1 LRLQDIPMQRKLVG
15 SFLLVGCVPAVL
27 LALVGLL
34 VAGTSLTTQTFQQLA
49 GLREQKQQQ
58 LENYFTQQQSD
69 LAVLG
74 KTVESFQKA
83 AESKL
88 AAIRDAKAA
97 TLMDYLSFSRTQ
109 LLDFAKR
116 PKLIDAMESLPVY
129 LRNYRYDREVSV
141 DQLEP
146 IRKELQLCWEEDFGQ
161 RYQEITGENALDL
174 EGKFSLLSE
183 WGIVIQQAYLLSNS
197 HSLESKIELLKP
209 KSELLFEPPYD
220 LMHADFHPM
229 VRNFAEEFGYQDV
242 YLVDSENGD
251 IVYSLR
257 KRIDFGTSLTDGP
270 FAESHLGEI
279 FSRANSAEVS
289 GEFFIADFEPYEPNF
304 ERPTAFM
311 ATPVFEENRKLGV
324 LIFEFPVDK
333 FKNVM
338 NRRSGLGQTGETYL
352 VGSDLLFRSDSYLNP
367 TNFSMEVSFQD
378 FEEVEM
384 AQVLA
389 GLSGESGVGVSRN
402 YMNNHVLS
410 AWSPFIFEDL
420 NWVLMSEMRVREV
433 LNPLDANENEFYR
446 KFSELSDYNDLF
458 LILPNGAIFYTVAQG
473 ADYRTNILSGNFKNS
488 NLAKLVRKIGYGS
501 LDIEQM
507 NKGAR
512 FVDFA
517 PYEPK
522 GNAPAAFI
530 AKGVKISNSLLGKTS
545 QTSRTNLGSQ
555 LVVALQLSDS
565 TLNEVML
572 QRTGLGETG
581 ESYLVGPDFKLRTST
596 RDPNRNLASSL
607 SGEVSLNGADTEPVR
622 LALEGHSDTGLY
634 QNYNGDWVLASF
646 SPIKVHDQ
654 TWALITEIQ
663 ASEVLRPV
671 WILGLVV
678 LVLLLAVVALVI
690 QLALFFSRNITEPVS
705 QTALA
710 LQTIAEEQDLT
721 VQVEVEQQDEI
732 GQMAE
737 AMRQMVS
744 QLNSA
749 LQHVEW
755 SSRQVQQESSVLE
768 STGRQLAEQSSTQA
782 ASLEEISSS
791 MVELNAQTKHNH
803 ELSTQ
808 ASSRSQQMSRQAQA
822 SSEQMQ
828 RFSKM
833 MAEIESSTENV
844 TQITSL
850 ISEIAAQTRMLAI
863 NASIEAARAGVHG
876 AGFAVVAQEVQELS
890 AQTAESAEEIARV
903 VGASVEKVQSG
914 RKTLSEAQGSLEEI
928 FGTTESVA
936 EMMQMIRHAAEEQS
950 QGIRQVNQALE
961 ELNQMTMENAQFS
974 EVNAKSSSQLS
985 KQAEELLAVV
995 HQFRLWEEEEEEES
1009 ESLAALPEPEE
1020 NEELENHSTR
1030 ETTNSG

>member
-1 LRLQDIPMQRKLVG
+1 MRLQDIPMQRKLVG

-34 VAGTSLTTQTFQQLA
+34 TAGTSLTTQTFQQLT

-74 KTVESFQKA
+74 KTVESFQKT

-88 AAIRDAKAA
+88 AAIRDAKAE
-97 TLMDYLSFSRTQ
+97 TLMDYLSFSKAQ
-109 LLDFAKR
+109 LLDFAQR
-116 PKLIDAMESLPVY
+116 PKLIDAMENLPVY

-146 IRKELQLCWEEDFGQ
+146 ISKELRLCWEEDFGQ

-174 EGKFSLLSE
+174 GEKFSLLSE
-183 WGIVIQQAYLLSNS
+183 WSIVIQQAYLLSNS
-197 HSLESKIELLKP
+197 NSLESKIELLKP

-229 VRNFAEEFGYQDV
+229 VRNFAEEFGYQDA

-279 FSRANSAEVS
+279 FSRANAAEVS
-289 GEFFIADFEPYEPNF
+289 GEFFIVDFEPYEPNF

-311 ATPVFEENRKLGV
+311 ATPVFAENRKLGV

-410 AWSPFIFEDL
+410 AWSPFVFEDL
-420 NWVLMSEMRVREV
+420 NWVIMSEMRVREV

-473 ADYRTNILSGNFKNS
+473 ADYRTNILNGNFKNS

-507 NKGAR
+507 NKRTR

-581 ESYLVGPDFKLRTST
+581 ESYLVGPDLKLRSST

-622 LALEGHSDTGLY
+622 LALEGQSNTGLY

-646 SPIKVHDQ
+646 SPIEVHDQ

-678 LVLLLAVVALVI
+678 LVLLLGVVLLVV

-808 ASSRSQQMSRQAQA
+808 ASSQSQQMSRQAQA

-903 VGASVEKVQSG
+903 VGASVEKVQAG

-985 KQAEELLAVV
+985 KQAEELLEVV
-995 HQFRLWEEEEEEES
+995 HQFRLWEKEEEEEER
-1009 ESLAALPEPEE
+1009 ESLTALPEPGE
-1020 NEELENHSTR
+1020 NKEMLYS
-1030 ETTNSG
+1030 

>member
-1 LRLQDIPMQRKLVG
+1 MRLQDIPMRRKLVG

-27 LALVGLL
+27 LTIVSLI
-34 VAGTSLTTQTFQQLA
+34 VAMNSLMIQTYKQLS
-49 GLREQKQQQ
+49 GLRENKQQQ
-58 LENYFTQQQSD
+58 LGTYFAEQQSD
-69 LAVLG
+69 LDLLG

-83 AESKL
+83 AEVKL
-88 AAIRDAKAA
+88 AAIRDAKAV
-97 TLMDYLSFSRTQ
+97 TLIDYLSFSRAQ
-109 LLDFAKR
+109 LLDFAQR
-116 PKLIDAMESLPVY
+116 PQLIDAMANLPVY
-129 LRNYRYDREVSV
+129 LQNYRYDREVSA

-146 IRKELQLCWEEDFGQ
+146 IREELQLFWKEEFGQ
-161 RYQEITGENALDL
+161 RYREVTGENDLDI
-174 EGKFSLLSE
+174 EEKFSLLSE
-183 WGIVIQQAYLLSNS
+183 WSIVVQQVYLSSNPN
-197 HSLESKIELLKP
+197 SLGSEIELLKP
-209 KSELLFEPPYD
+209 ESELLFEPPYD
-220 LMHADFHPM
+220 LMHADIHPM
-229 VRNFAEEFGYQDV
+229 VRNFAEVFGYQDV

-251 IVYSLR
+251 IAYSMR
-257 KRIDFGTSLTDGP
+257 KRIDFGTSLMDGP
-270 FAESHLGEI
+270 FAESHLGKI
-279 FSRANSAEVS
+279 FSQANSAEAL
-289 GEFFIADFEPYEPNF
+289 GEFFIADFEPYEPGF
-304 ERPTAFM
+304 EKPTAFM
-311 ATPVFEENRKLGV
+311 ATPIFEENRKLGV

-338 NRRSGLGQTGETYL
+338 SYRSGLGQTGETYL
-352 VGSDLLFRSDSYLNP
+352 VGSDQLFRSDSYLNP

-378 FEEVEM
+378 FEEIET

-410 AWSPFIFEDL
+410 AWRPFEFEGL
-420 NWVLMSEMRVREV
+420 NWVLVSEMQVDEV
-433 LNPLDANENEFYR
+433 LNPLDASDSEFYR

-458 LILPNGAIFYTVAQG
+458 LILPNGAIFYTVTQE
-473 ADYRTNILSGNFKNS
+473 ADYRTNILSGNFQTS
-488 NLAKLVRKIGYGS
+488 NLAKVIRKIGYKT

-507 NKGAR
+507 NKQVS
-512 FVDFA
+512 FTDFA

-522 GNAPAAFI
+522 GNMPAAFI
-530 AKGVKISNSLLGKTS
+530 AKGVKISNSLLDKTN

-581 ESYLVGPDFKLRTST
+581 ESYLVGPDLKLRTST

-622 LALEGHSDTGLY
+622 LALAGQSDTGLY

-646 SPIKVHDQ
+646 SPVNVHDQ

-690 QLALFFSRNITEPVS
+690 QLALFFSRNITQPVS

-721 VQVEVEQQDEI
+721 IQVEVEQQDEI

-749 LQHVEW
+749 LQHVEL

-768 STGRQLAEQSSTQA
+768 STGRQLAEQSSAQA

-808 ASSRSQQMSRQAQA
+808 ASSKSQQMSRQAQT

-828 RFSKM
+828 RFTKT

-844 TQITSL
+844 TKITSL

-876 AGFAVVAQEVQELS
+876 AGFAVVAQEVQELA

-903 VGASVEKVQSG
+903 VGASVEKAQSG
-914 RKTLSEAQGSLEEI
+914 RKTLSEAQSSLEEI

-936 EMMQMIRHAAEEQS
+936 EMTQMIRQAAEEQS

-985 KQAEELLAVV
+985 QQAAELLEVV
-995 HQFRLWEEEEEEES
+995 HQFHLWEGAEEEEEDRES
-1009 ESLAALPEPEE
+1009 PTALPDPEE
-1020 NEELENHSTR
+1020 NEY
-1030 ETTNSG
+1030 

>member
-1 LRLQDIPMQRKLVG
+1 MRLQDIPMQRKLVG
-15 SFLLVGCVPAVL
+15 SFLLVGCTPAIL
-27 LALVGLL
+27 LTLVSLI
-34 VAGTSLTTQTFQQLA
+34 VAIFSLSSSTYEQLT
-49 GLREQKQQQ
+49 GLRQAKQQQ
-58 LENYFTQQQSD
+58 LDNYFSEQRND
-69 LAVLG
+69 LQVLS

-83 AESKL
+83 ADNKL
-88 AAIRDAKAA
+88 SAIMEAKKV
-97 TLMDYLSFSRTQ
+97 TLLDYLNSVRSQ
-109 LLDFAKR
+109 ILDFAKR
-116 PKLIDAMESLPVY
+116 PKIIEAMWDLPQYFPSYIV
-129 LRNYRYDREVSV
+129 
-141 DQLEP
+141 
-146 IRKELQLCWEEDFGQ
+146 
-161 RYQEITGENALDL
+161 ENRWDEAM
-174 EGKFSLLSE
+174 LSE
-183 WGIVIQQAYLLSNS
+183 
-197 HSLESKIELLKP
+197 KRDEL
-209 KSELLFEPPYD
+209 KSYWE
-220 LMHADFHPM
+220 
-229 VRNFAEEFGYQDV
+229 EEFGERYRQLNDGKDPEIEK
-242 YLVDSENGD
+242 YLSQLDDYTIALQHSYIANNPNPMGFKDELDKPDETAYSRLHEQLHPSIRSFLREFGYYDIFLVEAEEGR
-251 IVYSLR
+251 IVYSTFKELN
-257 KRIDFGTSLTDGP
+257 FGTSLIDGP
-270 FAESHLGEI
+270 FAESSLGRI
-279 FSRANSAEVS
+279 FQQANAAQLP
-289 GEFFIADFEPYEPNF
+289 GQFFIEDFEPYWAGF
-304 ERPTAFM
+304 EAPAAFV
-311 ATPVFEENRKLGV
+311 AAPIFEMTRNGLVKLGV
-324 LIFEFPVDK
+324 VIFQFPVDK
-333 FKNVM
+333 FKSVM
-338 NRRSGLGQTGETYL
+338 SDRSGLGQTGETYL
-352 VGSDLLFRSDSYLNP
+352 VGSDLRFRSDTFLDP
-367 TNFSMEVSFQD
+367 LTFSVEISFREFLELD
-378 FEEVEM
+378 TAPVRS
-384 AQVLA
+384 
-389 GLSGESGVGVSRN
+389 GLSGGSGVGVSRN
-402 YMNNHVLS
+402 YMNEYVLS
-410 AWSPFIFEDL
+410 AWSPFNFENL
-420 NWVLMSEMRVREV
+420 NWVMVSEMNVSEV
-433 LNPLDANENEFYR
+433 LNPSDAGGDEFY
-446 KFSELSDYNDLF
+446 KDFSELNEYYDLF
-458 LILPNGAIFYTVAQG
+458 LIHPDGEIFYTAARE
-473 ADYRTNILSGNFKNS
+473 ADYQTNILNGRFANSSLGSTVRQALLSPEDVVFADFK
-488 NLAKLVRKIGYGS
+488 
-501 LDIEQM
+501 
-507 NKGAR
+507 
-512 FVDFA
+512 
-517 PYEPK
+517 PYEPSE
-522 GNAPAAFI
+522 NAPAAFI
-530 AKGVKISNSLLGKTS
+530 GRPIQYDSSRQNNANQGLSFGI
-545 QTSRTNLGSQ
+545 QT
-555 LVVALQLSDS
+555 VVALQLSDS

-581 ESYLVGPDFKLRTST
+581 ESYLVGPDLKLRTST
-596 RDPNRNLASSL
+596 RDPNRNLSSSL

-622 LALEGHSDTGLY
+622 LALEGQSDTGLY

-663 ASEVLRPV
+663 ASEILRPV

-678 LVLLLAVVALVI
+678 LVLLLAVVALVV

-985 KQAEELLAVV
+985 KQAEELLEVV
-995 HQFRLWEEEEEEES
+995 HQFRLWEEAAEEER
-1009 ESLAALPEPEE
+1009 ESLAALPQPEE

>member
-1 LRLQDIPMQRKLVG
+1 MH
-15 SFLLVGCVPAVL
+15 
-27 LALVGLL
+27 
-34 VAGTSLTTQTFQQLA
+34 
-49 GLREQKQQQ
+49 E
-58 LENYFTQQQSD
+58 D
-69 LAVLG
+69 L
-74 KTVESFQKA
+74 
-83 AESKL
+83 
-88 AAIRDAKAA
+88 
-97 TLMDYLSFSRTQ
+97 
-109 LLDFAKR
+109 
-116 PKLIDAMESLPVY
+116 
-129 LRNYRYDREVSV
+129 
-141 DQLEP
+141 
-146 IRKELQLCWEEDFGQ
+146 
-161 RYQEITGENALDL
+161 
-174 EGKFSLLSE
+174 
-183 WGIVIQQAYLLSNS
+183 
-197 HSLESKIELLKP
+197 
-209 KSELLFEPPYD
+209 
-220 LMHADFHPM
+220 HPM
-229 VRNFAEEFGYQDV
+229 IRNFAEEFGYQDV
-242 YLVDSENGD
+242 YLVDSESGD
-251 IVYSLR
+251 VAYSMM
-257 KRIDFGTSLTDGP
+257 KRIDFGTSLIDGP
-270 FAESHLGEI
+270 FAESHLGEL
-279 FSRANSAEVS
+279 FSLANTAVTP
-289 GEFFIADFEPYEPNF
+289 GEFFIADFEPYEPSF
-304 ERPTAFM
+304 EKPTAFM
-311 ATPVFEENRKLGV
+311 ATPIFEENRKLGV

-338 NRRSGLGQTGETYL
+338 SDRSGLGQTGETYL
-352 VGSDLLFRSDSYLNP
+352 VGGDQLFRSDSYLNP

-378 FEEVEM
+378 FEEVET

-389 GLSGESGVGVSRN
+389 GLSGDSGVGVSRN
-402 YMNNHVLS
+402 YMDNHVLS
-410 AWSPFIFEDL
+410 AWRPFEFEGF
-420 NWVLMSEMRVREV
+420 NWVLVSEMRVGEV
-433 LNPLDANENEFYR
+433 LNPLNASGSEFYR
-446 KFSELSDYNDLF
+446 DFSELSDYNDLF
-458 LILPNGAIFYTVAQG
+458 LILPNGVIFYTAARE
-473 ADYRTNILSGNFKNS
+473 ADYRTNILNGNFKNS
-488 NLAKLVRKIGYGS
+488 NLAKLVRKIGYGA
-501 LDIEQM
+501 LDIQQM
-507 NKGAR
+507 NKQVR
-512 FVDFA
+512 FTDFV

-522 GNAPAAFI
+522 GNVPAAFL
-530 AKGVKISNSLLGKTS
+530 AKGVKISNSLLGTTN

-581 ESYLVGPDFKLRTST
+581 ESYLVGPDLKPRTST

-622 LALEGHSDTGLY
+622 LALAGQSDTGLY

-646 SPIKVHDQ
+646 SPINAHDQ

-671 WILGLVV
+671 WILALVV
-678 LVLLLAVVALVI
+678 LVLLLGVVALVV
-690 QLALFFSRNITEPVS
+690 QLALFFSRNITEPVT

-721 VQVEVEQQDEI
+721 VQVDVEQEDEI

-803 ELSTQ
+803 ELSTRV
-808 ASSRSQQMSRQAQA
+808 STESQQMSRQAQT

-863 NASIEAARAGVHG
+863 NASIEAARAGAHG
-876 AGFAVVAQEVQELS
+876 AGFAVVAQEVQELA

-914 RKTLSEAQGSLEEI
+914 RKTLGEAQGSLEEI

-985 KQAEELLAVV
+985 QQAEELLEVV
-995 HQFRLWEEEEEEES
+995 HQFRLWEGEEEEERES
-1009 ESLAALPEPEE
+1009 PAALPEPEE
-1020 NEELENHSTR
+1020 LEAM
-1030 ETTNSG
+1030 ETAPAN